1 MGPLLA
7 LVGPTASGKSEAGIA
22 LALALDAEVVSVD
35 SMLVY
40 RGMDVGTA
48 KPSTAQR
55 RAVPHH
61 LIDVA
66 EPSERFSVARY
77 QELAR
82 ATVADIEAR
91 GRLPLLVGGSVL
103 YMRAVVDDHEIPGTD
118 PATRADLEREA
129 EALGAAGLYRRL
141 VSADPVAAAKIEP
154 GNVRRTVRALEVAA
168 VTGRAFS
175 EFATA
180 WDEYPAGRV
189 QAVGV
194 ELPREALAD
203 RVRRRVRAMLDAGL
217 LEEVRGLVER
227 GLGGWLTSSRAIGY
241 AEMARHLQGEMSIEE
256 AAAATERRTTNL
268 ARRQMAWFRRDP
280 RIHWVAAGPGGAM
293 GVLDEL
299 RTELEAR

>member
-1 MGPLLA
+1 
-7 LVGPTASGKSEAGIA
+7 
-22 LALALDAEVVSVD
+22 
-35 SMLVY
+35 
-40 RGMDVGTA
+40 
-48 KPSTAQR
+48 
-55 RAVPHH
+55 
-61 LIDVA
+61 
-66 EPSERFSVARY
+66 
-77 QELAR
+77 
-82 ATVADIEAR
+82 
-91 GRLPLLVGGSVL
+91 
-103 YMRAVVDDHEIPGTD
+103 MRAVVDDLEIPGTD
-118 PATRADLEREA
+118 PATRADHEREA

-141 VSADPVAAAKIEP
+141 VSADAGAAAKIEP
-154 GNVRRTVRALEVAA
+154 GHVRRTVRALEVAA

-256 AAAATERRTTNL
+256 AAAATERRTTSIERSRNSGTGD
-268 ARRQMAWFRRDP
+268 ARF
-280 RIHWVAAGPGGAM
+280 
-293 GVLDEL
+293 
-299 RTELEAR
+299 TT